1 MAWVLLALQWAAA
14 CRVARWSP
22 EWERP
27 WAAWARQVVLL
38 VAPRV
43 VVNPHRRV
51 HNPAARREDK
61 RVQAVVK
68 AVRQLVVKPAARVA
82 RRAALRPDQHRVLV
96 DRVVP
101 NKLAAQ
107 VVLAHRV
114 QDPAVLRA
122 VALAVLA
129 DKAAQVDWLW
139 PQLAALR
146 KCVVVSRPEPG
157 RRHRVLMV

>member
-1 MAWVLLALQWAAA
+1 MLLALQWAAA

-27 WAAWARQVVLL
+27 WAAWARQVALL

-61 RVQAVVK
+61 RVQAE
-68 AVRQLVVKPAARVA
+68 RQRVVKPAARVA
-82 RRAALRPDQHRVLV
+82 RRAALHLDQHRVLE

-101 NKLAAQ
+101 NKLVAQ
-107 VVLAHRV
+107 VVPAHRV
-114 QDPAVLRA
+114 ADPAVLRA
-122 VALAVLA
+122 VAPAVLV
-129 DKAAQVDWLW
+129 DKASQVDCPWL
-139 PQLAALR
+139 QLAATP
-146 KCVVVSRPEPG
+146 K
-157 RRHRVLMV
+157 